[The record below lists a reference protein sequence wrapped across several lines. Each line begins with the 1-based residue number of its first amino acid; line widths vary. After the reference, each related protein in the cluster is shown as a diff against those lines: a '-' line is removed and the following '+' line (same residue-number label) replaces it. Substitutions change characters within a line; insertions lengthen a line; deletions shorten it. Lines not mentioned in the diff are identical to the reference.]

1 MPKTKDFAILRKQG
15 NSLVVT
21 IPKGIMQTLNWEEGD
36 ELFLE
41 VKDVGPSDSFLKQQI
56 EPRVL
61 QVSKTKSVERAG
73 GESLPP
79 HPRSF
84 YST

>member
-1 MPKTKDFAILRKQG
+1 MPWTKDFVRLRKQG

-21 IPKGIMQTLNWEEGD
+21 IPKGIGRTLNWKEGD

-41 VKDVGPSDSFLKQQI
+41 VKGIGPSDSFLKQQI

-61 QVSKTKSVERAG
+61 QVSKTRLADETSDEESVLHRQT
-73 GESLPP
+73 S
-79 HPRSF
+79 
-84 YST
+84 